1 MKHFQ
6 NKLKA
11 SLRGESPRATLKAK
25 LGSLKT
31 KLFATGLVTALVV
44 LLGSGTAGAW
54 GPVRST
60 FTMKHPAHYITFNS
74 IIDDP
79 TWGDER
85 GFTLIKD
92 VTNIASDKQNTGET
106 AAAPKYTEVATAVNN
121 HVYMVKMLVHNS
133 SADRLKLISNNTR
146 AMISMPTASNT
157 DSAMIQGI
165 VASDNCNADNS
176 GNKGGTCAVWDEAYL
191 RADGKS
197 FKVAYIAGSGRYYNS
212 VRDFKTNGFTLP
224 DSIASK
230 DGAQLGY
237 QAMDGKL
244 QGCFQYSGYL
254 TFLIKVT
261 EEQPKFNLTKQVR
274 VKGDNTWHTSVV
286 AKPGQTLEYRLEYKN
301 VGQTTQQKVVL
312 RDTLAKQTSLVNDS
326 ASGTVSNLQGTVGV
340 NYINGSTMLYNANNP
355 KGVKQTNDSWTT
367 KGLMIGDYAKD
378 SNAIVTYQATAPAED
393 QLQCGDNLLENVVV
407 AFTDDG
413 NKMSTSRVTVK
424 RECTPN
430 QPGKPPVPGAPSAG
444 KAITTAAV
452 SLTLFIICGSIIC
465 VVLSRQHKQDK

>member
-1 MKHFQ
+1 M
-6 NKLKA
+6 
-11 SLRGESPRATLKAK
+11 
-25 LGSLKT
+25 
-31 KLFATGLVTALVV
+31 
-44 LLGSGTAGAW
+44 
-54 GPVRST
+54 
-60 FTMKHPAHYITFNS
+60 
-74 IIDDP
+74 
-79 TWGDER
+79 
-85 GFTLIKD
+85 
-92 VTNIASDKQNTGET
+92 
-106 AAAPKYTEVATAVNN
+106 ATAVNN

-176 GNKGGTCAVWDEAYL
+176 GNKGSTCAVWDEAYL

-244 QGCFQYSGYL
+244 QGCFQYSGYV

-312 RDTLAKQTSLVNDS
+312 RDTLAKQSQ
-326 ASGTVSNLQGTVGV
+326 AGYYQGQQG
-340 NYINGSTMLYNANNP
+340 YPA
-355 KGVKQTNDSWTT
+355 
-367 KGLMIGDYAKD
+367 
-378 SNAIVTYQATAPAED
+378 QAPQQMQQA
-393 QLQCGDNLLENVVV
+393 
-407 AFTDDG
+407 
-413 NKMSTSRVTVK
+413 RW
-424 RECTPN
+424 R
-430 QPGKPPVPGAPSAG
+430 
-444 KAITTAAV
+444 
-452 SLTLFIICGSIIC
+452 
-465 VVLSRQHKQDK
+465 